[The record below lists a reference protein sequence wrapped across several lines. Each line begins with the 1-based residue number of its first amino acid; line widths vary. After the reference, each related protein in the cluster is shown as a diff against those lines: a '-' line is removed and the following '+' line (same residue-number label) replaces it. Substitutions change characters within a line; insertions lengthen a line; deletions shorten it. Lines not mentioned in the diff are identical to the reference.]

1 MRGEGFAAS
10 TRRVPDKTL
19 SHMRQSLAVIESMNA
34 ELFRY
39 GLPGPGSVFRILGKS
54 CNSHKEVLSLPFPAF
69 GPMKGKL
76 NYFAHRQVR
85 RRQVGEEQVG

>member
-10 TRRVPDKTL
+10 TRSVPDKTL
-19 SHMRQSLAVIESMNA
+19 SQMRQSLAVTESMNA

-39 GLPGPGSVFRILGKS
+39 PGLGSVFRILRKS

-85 RRQVGEEQVG
+85 RRQVGEEQFG